1 VRPAAAAAQQQQQQ
15 RPPRPPRCCW
25 LIMRL
30 FSSREDDLGSIFD
43 FLVLYIISTV
53 VRIKLPRRTVD
64 RADVR
69 GPRTRVEKR
78 RAHSAAEA
86 RCRA

>member
-64 RADVR
+64 RATSAGR
-69 GPRTRVEKR
+69 ARVEKR